1 MTDERVVAEE
11 LLTSPSEVAPTM
23 FVGVGGAGC
32 KMVTRVAQ
40 HLRRL
45 PDYNERY
52 KELIKFALID
62 TNINDLESFREL
74 ADESF
79 LISNFEKEEYANL
92 AAGKLFLEADDYFTQ
107 WVPQNYRFRAGDT
120 AGAGQIRIESRLGL
134 YYQMRHGDMVP
145 RFRRMFEAMKSH
157 EHGHRRLD
165 TTEIRIV
172 VCYSIAGGTGSG
184 SFLPLAYTLR
194 DLASEL
200 GKPTMIGVC
209 IMPATFE
216 DKVGANKDGT
226 FANGY
231 AALKET
237 DYLMRLGAPESRF
250 YPEDGVTFHYDAS
263 DPSKRTVQQQ
273 PFNFVYLIDRP
284 ESYSVTEPLEAAA
297 DGLFLQFFSPLYAT
311 QAGDYDNY
319 TQHQR
324 FLVPHDFES
333 KGIVGYTQYYG
344 SFGAAVLLVPVAG
357 LVDYCARAAALRLL
371 RLNVLGEIP
380 PEQRYSALRQQQALF
395 YEVHETDEAGSAP
408 VKTAEFHHKDELTQQ
423 RLHDRLFQ
431 KRVRLLAACE
441 FEAGQHGRFLKIF
454 RHGNRA
460 GIVPAFDG
468 VKHEPEQEERD
479 LQMMRSA
486 GMAHSLA
493 AVLLEAIADGSGRD
507 EDPGLLAAANA
518 AVRNA
523 ERARID
529 RQVGEFEKPGFLGA
543 GITHDEVRAH
553 LSDFKREARRAA
565 ERVMMSGYTNSNGVQ
580 VPGLDTLADLN
591 FLRASGVE
599 NLDLSSQR
607 SALLAIRDAVEQ
619 WDPSA
624 GSGRGR
630 QGEAEERG
638 SDTSIKD
645 KDAYEDAVKQEL
657 AKQTRELR
665 NELKL
670 DFLGRRNTII
680 EQIQRQLASLR
691 DLDSDTERFA
701 GPEEERIDRMRR
713 EGDASSNQFVIDS
726 EALQIENGRRMWD
739 FYFED
744 KIANLRDVSLDDP
757 DVQTTLTKS
766 IRQKTLT
773 GSRSKLNLRQV
784 ASDLEVCV
792 RRKIHHQIAG
802 DRMAKDADHRDGLQL
817 ATALKLEAEYRAL
830 YRTNQEAIEAQ
841 GRLAIRNVLAAYRG
855 RPDQAIDLS
864 NDVYR
869 EYFRDK
875 VRRIE
880 REKAGLIC
888 SYDESR
894 DQHGG
899 VRPNH
904 VFLGVIAKQFNDPDI
919 ADAIKSVETAGI
931 KWVTT
936 DYHDPHKIIFYRA
949 VLNVPL
955 YVFGRM
961 NEMKEYYYRFKN
973 LAKRSKVL
981 HIDKNWEETLP
992 DLDPDGAQEKHRHE
1006 TVRKHIIN
1014 FGVLLTLKDT
1024 FGNDAR
1030 YIVRQG
1036 GKYYLRPPV
1045 SDGTPGEIPFAE
1057 LGETLMEAIERLPEV
1072 LDHEKVKYL
1081 SFQKMFRVVHDGL
1094 APAVLNEVV
1103 PLPFEWRRN
1112 RDQLRTQYGT
1122 SPSADQ
1128 LLRLKDFTDSY
1139 TRMAEALHAL
1149 LEQLRNIEAEQ
1160 LTIGG
1165 GLETNSAGLSEQ
1177 DATRNLRQSIQL
1189 LRSFEEGWHS
1199 LEHPE
1204 RSTSVPSSFQGLFTA
1219 LNEDKLQSTLEVL
1232 RSGEVERRRPRRP
1245 TEHDE

>member
-11 LLTSPSEVAPTM
+11 LLSAPSQVAPTM

-32 KMVTRVAQ
+32 KMVTRVAR
-40 HLRRL
+40 HLREL
-45 PDYNERY
+45 PDYRERY
-52 KELIKFALID
+52 KELIKFAMID
-62 TNINDLESFREL
+62 TNINDLESLREV

-134 YYQMRHGDMVP
+134 YYQMRHGDLVP
-145 RFRRMFEAMKSH
+145 RFRRMLEAMKSH

-165 TTEIRIV
+165 TTEIRIIF
-172 VCYSIAGGTGSG
+172 CFSIAGGTGSG

-200 GKPTMIGVC
+200 GKPTLIGVC

-250 YPEDGVTFHYDAS
+250 YPEDGVTFHYDGS
-263 DPSKRTVQQQ
+263 DPSKRTVHQQ
-273 PFNFVYLIDRP
+273 PFNFMYLIDRP

-297 DGLFLQFFSPLYAT
+297 DGLFLQFFSPIYGQ

-324 FLVPHDFES
+324 FLVPHDFEA

-357 LVDYCARAAALRLL
+357 LVDYCSKAAALRLL

-380 PEQRYSALRQQQALF
+380 PEPRYSALRQQPALF
-395 YEVHETDEAGSAP
+395 YEVRENDDPTTAP
-408 VKTAEFHHKDELTQQ
+408 VKTSEFHHKEEAMQQ
-423 RLHDRLFQ
+423 RLNDRLFQ

-441 FEAGQHGRFLKIF
+441 FESGQHGRFLKIF
-454 RHGNRA
+454 RHGHRP
-460 GIVPAFDG
+460 GSVPGFEG
-468 VKHEPEQEERD
+468 VKIEPDVEQRD
-479 LQMMRSA
+479 LQLLRSS

-493 AVLLEAIADGSGRD
+493 AVLLEALAEG
-507 EDPGLLAAANA
+507 ENQTDPGLLAAANQA
-518 AVRNA
+518 MSNA
-523 ERARID
+523 ERRRAQS
-529 RQVGEFEKPGFLGA
+529 QVDQFEKPGFLSSG
-543 GITHDEVRAH
+543 TTRDEVRAH
-553 LSDFKREARRAA
+553 LNDFKREARRAA
-565 ERVMMSGYTNSNGVQ
+565 DQPIKSGYTNANGVQ
-580 VPGLDTLADLN
+580 IPGFDTLDDLN

-599 NLDLSSQR
+599 SLDLSSQR
-607 SALLAIRDAVEQ
+607 SALLAIRDAVEK
-619 WDPSA
+619 WDPS
-624 GSGRGR
+624 SGNRAERQNDGR
-630 QGEAEERG
+630 AEGGGE
-638 SDTSIKD
+638 TIKD
-645 KDAYEDAVKQEL
+645 RDAYQDAVKQEL
-657 AKQTRELR
+657 ARQMRELR
-665 NELKL
+665 NEVKL
-670 DFLGRRNTII
+670 DFLARRNAIL
-680 EQIQRQLASLR
+680 ELIQRQLASLR
-691 DLDSDTERFA
+691 DLDADTERFA
-701 GPEEERIDRMRR
+701 GPEEERIDRIRR
-713 EGDASSNQFVIDS
+713 EGDSSANQFTIDS

-744 KIANLRDVSLDDP
+744 KIANLREVSLDDP

-773 GSRSKLNLRQV
+773 ASRSKLELRRI
-784 ASDLEVCV
+784 AADLEECV
-792 RRKIHHQIAG
+792 RRKISNQIAG
-802 DRMAKDADHRDGLQL
+802 DRMAKDADHRHGLKL
-817 ATALKLEAEYRAL
+817 STALKLEAEYRAL
-830 YRTNQEAIEAQ
+830 YRTNQETIEAE
-841 GRLAIRNVLAAYRG
+841 GRRAIRNVLATYRG
-855 RPDQAIDLS
+855 RKDLEIDLRQ
-864 NDVYR
+864 DVYQ

-904 VFLGVIAKQFNDPDI
+904 IFLGAIAEEFDDPEI
-919 ADAIKSVETAGI
+919 SDAIRSVRTAGI
-931 KWVTT
+931 RWVT
-936 DYHDPHKIIFYRA
+936 DGYHDPHKIIFYRA

-981 HIDKNWEETLP
+981 HVDKNWEDALP
-992 DLDPDGAQEKHRHE
+992 DLDPDGAQEKHRQE

-1014 FGVLLTLKDT
+1014 FGVLLTLKDN

-1030 YIVRQG
+1030 YIMRQSG
-1036 GKYYLRPPV
+1036 SYYLRPPTED
-1045 SDGTPGEIPFAE
+1045 STFGDTPFAE
-1057 LGETLMEAIERLPEV
+1057 LGDTLMDAIEQLPDV
-1072 LDHEKVKYL
+1072 LDAERVKYIAYQRL
-1081 SFQKMFRVVHDGL
+1081 FRTVHDGL
-1094 APAVLNEVV
+1094 APAALKLVV
-1103 PLPFEWRRN
+1103 PLPIEWRKQ
-1112 RDQLRTQYGT
+1112 RDQLRTKYGT

-1128 LLRLKDFTDSY
+1128 QLRLKDFTDSY
-1139 TRMAEALHAL
+1139 TRMAEALIAL
-1149 LEQLRNIEAEQ
+1149 LDQLRNIEAEQ
-1160 LTIGG
+1160 HTIGG
-1165 GLETNSAGLSEQ
+1165 GLETNSAGLTEQ
-1177 DATRNLRQSIQL
+1177 EALRNLRQSIQL
-1189 LRSFEEGWHS
+1189 LSGFEEGWRS
-1199 LEHPE
+1199 LENPE
-1204 RSTSVPSSFQGLFTA
+1204 QAVSKPTGFSGLFVA
-1219 LNEDKLQSTLEVL
+1219 LNEDELQDTIEVL
-1232 RSGEVERRRPRRP
+1232 RSGEIERPQRRPR
-1245 TEHDE
+1245 EQSE